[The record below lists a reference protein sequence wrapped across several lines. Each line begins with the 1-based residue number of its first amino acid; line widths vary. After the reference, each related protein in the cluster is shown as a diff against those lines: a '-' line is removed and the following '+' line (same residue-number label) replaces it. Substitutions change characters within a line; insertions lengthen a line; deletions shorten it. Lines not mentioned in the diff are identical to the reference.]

1 MATIPATSASSSNPT
16 LSSRPVPEPRPSTTV
31 ITDFCAQS
39 QPDTNVLPPFSPSQ
53 KPTFLNFRGLK
64 KTISRITLKASGT
77 YESRDG
83 LEGSEERVGTQ
94 PLSLVLKK
102 KLSVLGR
109 LNDVRKEGK
118 RVGTGSR
125 APRSRYGT
133 EPLEVKRKHSLS
145 SLSLFRTTVAKE
157 NRADTTRTQ
166 THPSL
171 LRTRSLFGLRSRKFS
186 MSSTSVVGTNTGPTD
201 GSTLVS
207 STPTPTFLCNAFES
221 AEAEARWTR
230 LLAVLE
236 LDTSESNCELE
247 EDRKCRIRRSRS
259 FSDFQNRGSGFS
271 WDKTSVNYP
280 CLYELE
286 LDDSSEAESRYSD
299 DMELDDLWSVEYV
312 DNSVWHLERGYE
324 SDFSGE
330 EVDRIVY

>member
-1 MATIPATSASSSNPT
+1 MATIPATSVTSSN
-16 LSSRPVPEPRPSTTV
+16 LSTISSQPEPRRSTTA
-31 ITDFCAQS
+31 ITDSCVQS
-39 QPDTNVLPPFSPSQ
+39 QFNDTNVIQPPFSPSQ

-77 YESRDG
+77 YETKGG

-109 LNDVRKEGK
+109 LNDVRKE
-118 RVGTGSR
+118 RAGTGSR

-133 EPLEVKRKHSLS
+133 EPLEVKRKLSLS
-145 SLSLFRTTVAKE
+145 SLSLFRTTLAKK
-157 NRADTTRTQ
+157 NRADTTQTQ

-186 MSSTSVVGTNTGPTD
+186 MSSTSVVGTITESTD
-201 GSTLVS
+201 RSTLVS
-207 STPTPTFLCNAFES
+207 STTTPSFLWNVFES

-236 LDTSESNCELE
+236 LDTSDCELE
-247 EDRKCRIRRSRS
+247 EDRKRRIRCSRS

-271 WDKTSVNYP
+271 WDKTTVTYP
-280 CLYELE
+280 CQYELE
-286 LDDSSEAESRYSD
+286 FDDSSEAESCYSD

-312 DNSVWHLERGYE
+312 ENSVWHLESGYE
-324 SDFSGE
+324 SDLSGE
-330 EVDRIVY
+330 EVDGIVF

>member
-125 APRSRYGT
+125 APRS
-133 EPLEVKRKHSLS
+133 
-145 SLSLFRTTVAKE
+145 RTTVAKE